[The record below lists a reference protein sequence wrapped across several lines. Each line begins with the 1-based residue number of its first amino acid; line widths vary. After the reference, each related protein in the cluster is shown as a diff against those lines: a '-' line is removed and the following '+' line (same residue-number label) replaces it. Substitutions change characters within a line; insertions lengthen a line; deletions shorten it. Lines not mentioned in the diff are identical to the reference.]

1 MTSASSRAAM
11 LDEVGHALLPALLP
25 TDLLIRTAQSLE
37 LTLGQA
43 AGSRNLLAQPQCREM
58 AHCLKAQLVDM
69 GLLAACA
76 VAVQCTLFDKTADR
90 NWLVALHQDTSIPA
104 STREPDLAMPAVIK
118 EGEPYVQPPVDVLQ
132 SLLAVRVH
140 LDDCGADAGPLRV
153 VPGSHRAGHLDDSK
167 AQAMRADR
175 GEVTCTAA
183 RGDALLMRPLLL
195 HASSRARS
203 PARRRV
209 LHFLFGPE
217 CLPHGLVWNR
227 IVAGAQP
234 ASPAPQEN

>member
-1 MTSASSRAAM
+1 MTGADGQAAW
-11 LDEVGHALLPALLP
+11 LEEKGHALLSTLLPALLP
-25 TDLLIRTAQSLE
+25 PDLLDETSQSLDRW
-37 LTLGQA
+37 LGQS
-43 AGSRNLLAQPQCREM
+43 AGSRNLLAHPQCRAM
-58 AHCLKAQLVDM
+58 AARLNTRLTALR
-69 GLLAACA
+69 LLDTAS
-76 VAVQCTLFDKTADR
+76 VAVQCTLFDKTADK

-104 STREPDLAMPAVIK
+104 SADGMASVLK

-153 VPGSHRAGHLDDSK
+153 VSGSHRAGRLDAAD
-167 AQAMRADR
+167 AQALRAEH
-175 GEVTCTAA
+175 GETVCTAA

-217 CLPHGLVWNR
+217 RLPHGLVWNR
-227 IVAGAQP
+227 TVAGNP
-234 ASPAPQEN
+234 PPHQEN

>member
-1 MTSASSRAAM
+1 MTTGANGRAAQ
-11 LDEVGHALLPALLP
+11 LDEVGYALVPGLLPAGLL
-25 TDLLIRTAQSLE
+25 DDIAQSFE
-37 LTLGQA
+37 RSLGQA
-43 AGSRNLLAQPQCREM
+43 AGNRNLLAQPQCRDM
-58 AHCLKAQLVDM
+58 ATHLKAQLTDL
-69 GLLAACA
+69 GLLDASS

-104 STREPDLAMPAVIK
+104 SGSQMPTVIK

-153 VPGSHRAGHLDDSK
+153 VPASHRAGRLGDAE
-167 AQAMRADR
+167 AQAMRANH
-175 GEVTCTAA
+175 GEAICTAA

-195 HASSRARS
+195 HASSRARA
-203 PARRRV
+203 PVRRRV

-217 CLPHGLVWNR
+217 ALPHGLVWNR
-227 IVAGAQP
+227 TVAGAHP
-234 ASPAPQEN
+234 ASPASLEN

>member
-1 MTSASSRAAM
+1 MTGADGQAAS
-11 LDEVGHALLPALLP
+11 LEEKGHALVPALLP
-25 TDLLIRTAQSLE
+25 PDLLNDAARSLDRW
-37 LTLGQA
+37 LGQA
-43 AGSRNLLAQPQCREM
+43 AGSRNLLAQPQCLAM
-58 AHCLKAQLVDM
+58 AAQLKTRLTGM
-69 GLLAACA
+69 GLLDASS
-76 VAVQCTLFDKTADR
+76 VAVQCTLFDKTLGR

-104 STREPDLAMPAVIK
+104 SGAGLPSVLK
-118 EGEPYVQPPVDVLQ
+118 EGEPYVQPPVEVLQ

-153 VPGSHRAGHLDDSK
+153 VPGSHRAGRLGD
-167 AQAMRADR
+167 AQAQALRAEH
-175 GEVTCTAA
+175 GEAICTAA

-217 CLPHGLVWNR
+217 CLPHGLAWNR
-227 IVAGAQP
+227 SVAGTQP
-234 ASPAPQEN
+234 THQEN

>member
-1 MTSASSRAAM
+1 MTSANSRAAM
-11 LDEVGHALLPALLP
+11 LDEAGYAPLPALLP
-25 TDLLIRTAQSLE
+25 ADLLLQTAQSLKSA
-37 LTLGQA
+37 LGPA

-58 AHCLKAQLVDM
+58 ANHLKVQLVDM
-69 GLLAACA
+69 NLLDASS
-76 VAVQCTLFDKTADR
+76 VAVQCTLFDKTAER

-104 STREPDLAMPAVIK
+104 SGPGTPAVVK

-153 VPGSHRAGHLDDSK
+153 VPGSHHAGRLDDTQ
-167 AQAMRADR
+167 AQATRADR
-175 GEVTCTAA
+175 GEAICTAA

-203 PARRRV
+203 PVRRRV

-217 CLPHGLVWNR
+217 RLPHGLVWNR
-227 IVAGAQP
+227 TVAGAQP